1 MIADVTYSTSLLFS
15 APDFCGYEMRHVP
28 ALHIN
33 FYKPFVLFTNCPC
46 FLWNDMVYFNR
57 KQITTEETFM
67 RTRVL
72 TQTSKGKLLTIADEV
87 TRLIEADKPT
97 DVIMPAYPCDGE
109 RLIVIVASA
118 KATMP
123 DSFCRFMRSLK
134 KSVTANI
141 AFIIDGTPENAAKIV
156 DMAKTNDSN
165 VMEDNILYI
174 QGGLPFKFAKKVTP
188 DEMNRVKTWVDSVR
202 AAMV

>member
-1 MIADVTYSTSLLFS
+1 
-15 APDFCGYEMRHVP
+15 
-28 ALHIN
+28 
-33 FYKPFVLFTNCPC
+33 
-46 FLWNDMVYFNR
+46 
-57 KQITTEETFM
+57 M

-87 TRLIEADKPT
+87 TRLIEADKAT

-118 KATMP
+118 KPNMP

-141 AFIIDGTPENAAKIV
+141 AFIIDGTPECAAQIV
-156 DMAKTNDSN
+156 EMAKTNDSN
-165 VMEDNILYI
+165 VMDDNILYL
-174 QGGLPFKFAKKVTP
+174 QGGLPFKFMKKVTP
-188 DEMNRVKTWVDSVR
+188 EEMAKVKAWVDSVK